1 MKFFGREPTI
11 WLQLL
16 SGALGVIVAIGDGGH
31 PIFGL
36 TATTAGLVM
45 AVIAAIFGA
54 INAAMVRPIAPAA
67 FQMVLTTVFPLLAAY
82 GVHVAAGLL
91 AALQTLL
98 LAVIVLLT
106 RGSVTPAAD
115 PANIA
120 PAAGQVR

>member
-1 MKFFGREPTI
+1 MKLFGREPTI
-11 WLQLL
+11 WLQLI

-54 INAAMVRPIAPAA
+54 INAALVRPVAPAA
-67 FQMVLTTVFPLLAAY
+67 FQAVLTAAFPLLVAY
-82 GVHVAAGLL
+82 GVHVAPSLL

-98 LAVIVLLT
+98 LAIVVMLT
-106 RGSVTPAAD
+106 RGSVTPTAD
-115 PANIA
+115 PAPTT
-120 PAAGQVR
+120 PAVGKIR